1 MFSFTVDDLVFQD
14 WVLSL
19 EYGFKDML
27 ETMIRVAEEV
37 KKETQFRT
45 PVSMDPRDD
54 PGKLSR
60 SFKWTVVT
68 DNSRFKVL
76 QIQMSA
82 LNTRTGYDYAMTQH
96 RGYHTS
102 KSGWKVWYNHHATDL
117 GFSTYRKWY
126 DGTYSEGPSGDWK
139 SSGWSY
145 DSSKYMYWGIKYA
158 ENSAFEMIETDY
170 LSMFNRS
177 FIV

>member
-19 EYGFKDML
+19 EYGFKNML

-37 KKETQFRT
+37 KKETQLRT

-117 GFSTYRKWY
+117 GFHTYDSRGNEWSH
-126 DGTYSEGPSGDWK
+126 YSNMVGDW
-139 SSGWSY
+139 SH
-145 DSSKYMYWGIKYA
+145 DTFKYMYWGIKYA
-158 ENSAFEMIETDY
+158 EHSAFEMIETDY